1 MVCSNNGK
9 DIELH
14 NACTFLN
21 KTEDTVLN
29 LIKKSI
35 N

>member
-1 MVCSNNGK
+1 MVCSSNGK
-9 DIELH
+9 DIKLH

-29 LIKKSI
+29 LI
-35 N
+35 